1 MSEAYFDPS
10 TTPLD
15 REEARALGRMNRG
28 HKKDGPLR
36 NSAAAAIRAWRWMR
50 DKK

>member
-15 REEARALGRMNRG
+15 KEEARGLAHLNRG
-28 HKKDGPLR
+28 FQKGGALR
-36 NSAAAAIRAWRWMR
+36 NSAAIAIRAWRWMR